1 MTSITISGITLGLKA
16 SGIGSIN
23 LNFKDDDENPITLQI
38 DRVLHLKQLPIM
50 LVSPQQVLRQHRSI
64 DSSFILNDKSS
75 SLNLD
80 GFTKTIDY
88 DSRTNLPT
96 LYTESN
102 IQQMYNMIEDGGDQ
116 DSLTVAQR
124 ICYIGTNVW
133 RIWIW
138 RKSKISPDKEFFQK
152 KLLTAKHLFARF
164 VSKLN
169 KVARQYQNQLL
180 ADS

>member
-1 MTSITISGITLGLKA
+1 MNHALLTAISSNDSKIAFDTDSVPAIFDSGASLTATPHRKDFIDGTYKELTGVTISGIASGLKA

-75 SLNLD
+75 SLKLD

-124 ICYIGTNVW
+124 
-133 RIWIW
+133 
-138 RKSKISPDKEFFQK
+138 
-152 KLLTAKHLFARF
+152 
-164 VSKLN
+164 
-169 KVARQYQNQLL
+169 
-180 ADS
+180 